1 MIVFYIYYIFNDY
14 LECEY
19 FIRKIF
25 FNEILY

>member
-1 MIVFYIYYIFNDY
+1 MTVLHIHYTFNDY

-19 FIRKIF
+19 FIRKIS